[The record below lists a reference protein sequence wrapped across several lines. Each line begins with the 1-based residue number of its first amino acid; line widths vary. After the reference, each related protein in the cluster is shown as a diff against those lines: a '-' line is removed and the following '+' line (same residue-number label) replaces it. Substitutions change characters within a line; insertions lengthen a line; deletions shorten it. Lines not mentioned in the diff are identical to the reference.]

1 MENYIVK
8 ALINFDDVEKKVK
21 REKDKSIWNCT
32 KERYEFLKSH
42 NAVMLMG
49 IEEIKKEEIKPIENK
64 VEEKP
69 KRTRKKKV
77 ED

>member
-49 IEEIKKEEIKPIENK
+49 IEKVEEPK

-69 KRTRKKKV
+69 KRIRKKKV
-77 ED
+77 EE